1 MSQAKY
7 FRLNQINCVHN
18 LDNTD
23 NTWLR
28 SPFGPFVGCGLLP
41 GQLIDHVDELL
52 GLVLLLLLG
61 HLLHGVGGRVLH
73 VARDGVDAARG
84 GQGAS

>member
-1 MSQAKY
+1 MYITLTTRTTPGYAV
-7 FRLNQINCVHN
+7 LLGLLLVA
-18 LDNTD
+18 
-23 NTWLR
+23 
-28 SPFGPFVGCGLLP
+28 GLLP

-73 VARDGVDAARG
+73 VARDGVDATRG